1 MQYNSNTLSQMNL
14 KNIILSSALALLFI
28 FNSSNAL
35 ALDFTLLTDIH
46 VTPGNENEKQLIAAI
61 DEINNNSSSSISSGM
76 LRRKVRDNARRSEDK
91 RCDTAH
97 IRLRVCIMQ
106 DEEGVSHTDN
116 IRVRCCRSCASL
128 SYI

>member
-61 DEINNNSSSSISSGM
+61 DEINNNSSSFVICSS
-76 LRRKVRDNARRSEDK
+76 
-91 RCDTAH
+91 
-97 IRLRVCIMQ
+97 LRVKML
-106 DEEGVSHTDN
+106 
-116 IRVRCCRSCASL
+116 ASL
-128 SYI
+128 RGSPLSYSS